1 MLAAVMKNVIK
12 RIESVMYNVEEK
24 DSLFA
29 CFLSIISKGYS
40 GIVKIRESLYKKGLF
55 KSEKLPCIVISIGN
69 ITVGGTGKT
78 PMTIYLAELM
88 KDFGLKVVVVSRGYK
103 GKAEKTG
110 GIVSNGKKMCMDAVD
125 AGDEP
130 CMIAARL
137 KGVPVIIGQDRFM
150 AGSVAVKQFNP
161 DVIILDD
168 AFQHLQIQRDINLV
182 LLDNNLP
189 FGNKHLL
196 PRGILREPVSAL
208 KRGDAFVLTRADCT
222 NNGLPEELNKIACC
236 IPVFRAF
243 HVPYL
248 NSVVKC
254 CTSVAKLK
262 TVSKTQLKD
271 SQNLNILKNKKLF
284 LFSGI
289 AKNRDFYNSVYLIEK
304 EIKGFL
310 EFPDHYFYT
319 NNDIKRII
327 QSAIESDADCIVTT
341 EKDYMRIGSDTSW
354 PLDLIVMGVKIS
366 FGKDKEAFSS
376 FILAPF
382 FKRPPCQNRMQTA
395 LK

>member
-1 MLAAVMKNVIK
+1 MRNIVKQ
-12 RIESVMYNVEEK
+12 IESVMYSAREK
-24 DSLFA
+24 ASLLA
-29 CFLSIISKGYS
+29 SFLSVVSTGYS
-40 GIVKIRESLYKKGLF
+40 GIVRIRESFYRKGVF
-55 KSEKLPCIVISIGN
+55 KSKKLPCTVISIGN

-78 PMTIYLAELM
+78 PMTIYLAELI
-88 KDFGLKVVVVSRGYK
+88 KDFGLGVAVVSRGYK

-110 GIVSNGKKMCMDAVD
+110 GIVSNGKELCMDAAD

-137 KGVPVIIGQDRFM
+137 KGIPVIIGQDRFA
-150 AGSVAVKQFNP
+150 AGSMAVKQFDP

-182 LLDNNLP
+182 LLDNDLP
-189 FGNKHLL
+189 FGNARLL

-208 KRGDAFVLTRADCT
+208 KRGDAFVLTRTD
-222 NNGLPEELNKIACC
+222 NEINGLPEYLNEIACG
-236 IPVFRAF
+236 IPVFRSS

-254 CTSVAKLK
+254 YASGAKLK
-262 TVSKTQLKD
+262 TGLKTGSKTQLKD
-271 SQNLNILKNKKLF
+271 ARGLNILKNKKLF

-289 AKNRDFYNSVYLIEK
+289 ARNKDFYNSVNSIEK

-319 NNDIKRII
+319 DNDIKKII
-327 QSAIESDADCIVTT
+327 QSAIEADADYIVTT
-341 EKDYMRIGSDTSW
+341 EKDYARIGSETTW
-354 PLDLIVMGVKIS
+354 PLDLIVTGVEIS
-366 FGKDKEAFSS
+366 FGKDKEGFSS
-376 FILAPF
+376 FIKKQL
-382 FKRPPCQNRMQTA
+382 
-395 LK
+395 L

>member
-1 MLAAVMKNVIK
+1 MKNIIK
-12 RIESVMYNVEEK
+12 RIESVMYSIEKK
-24 DSLFA
+24 DSFFT
-29 CFLSIISKGYS
+29 CFLSVISKGYS
-40 GIVKIRESLYKKGLF
+40 GIVKIREAFYEKGVF
-55 KSEKLPCIVISIGN
+55 KSEKLPCTVISIGN
-69 ITVGGTGKT
+69 ITAGGTGKT
-78 PMTIYLAELM
+78 PMTIYIAELM
-88 KDFGLKVVVVSRGYK
+88 KDFGLSVAVVSRGYK

-110 GIVSNGKKMCMDAVD
+110 GIVSNGKKLCMNAAD

-137 KGVPVIIGQDRFM
+137 KDIPVIIGQNRFL

-182 LLDNNLP
+182 LLDNDLP

-208 KRGDAFVLTRADCT
+208 KRSDAFVLTRADCT
-222 NNGLPEELNKIACC
+222 MNGLPKELNEIAYG

-248 NSVVKC
+248 NTIVKC
-254 CTSVAKLK
+254 GASETKLK
-262 TVSKTQLKD
+262 TNLKTESKD

-289 AKNRDFYNSVYLIEK
+289 AKNRDFYNSVYSIEK

-319 NNDIKRII
+319 DNDIKKII
-327 QSAIESDADCIVTT
+327 QSAIESEADCIITT
-341 EKDYMRIGSDTSW
+341 EKDYTRIGSETSW
-354 PLDLIVMGVKIS
+354 PLDLIVFGVKIS
-366 FGKDKEAFSS
+366 FGKEKKAFSS
-376 FILAPF
+376 FILSPF
-382 FKRPPCQNRMQTA
+382 LRNVD
-395 LK
+395 